1 MDIIQRNKVRVL
13 GSAGPVLLFAHGF
26 GCNQHMWDA
35 VAPLFSARY
44 RVVLFDYTGS
54 GPATGLDHEPER
66 YATLD
71 GYARDLMEVCD
82 ALGLDSEVTL
92 VAHSVS
98 CSIGGLVAIARP
110 SLFASMV
117 WLGPSPCF
125 VNHPPEYRGGFEQ
138 ADLAGLLSLMD
149 QNYIGWASMV
159 SPMVAGKSGE
169 GAVSE
174 TLTTS
179 FCSTDPHS
187 ARMFA
192 RATFYADNR
201 RDLALIKCP
210 CLILQHRYD
219 ALAPLEVGEYLRD
232 HLACGRLEV
241 LEVSGHCAHMSN
253 PDQVIDALQRHLAT
267 PAG

>member
-1 MDIIQRNKVRVL
+1 MDIIERNKVRVL
-13 GSAGPVLLFAHGF
+13 GNAGPVLLFAHGF
-26 GCNQHMWDA
+26 GCDQHMWDA

-54 GPATGLDHEPER
+54 GHATGLAREPER

-71 GYARDLMEVCD
+71 GYARDMMEVCD

-110 SLFASMV
+110 SLFASMI

-125 VNHPPEYRGGFEQ
+125 MNHPPDYRGGFER
-138 ADLAGLLSLMD
+138 ADLADLLSLMD
-149 QNYIGWASMV
+149 QNYIGWASMLA
-159 SPMVAGKSGE
+159 PIVAGKSGE
-169 GAVSE
+169 GAVSAA
-174 TLTTS
+174 LTGS
-179 FCSTDPHS
+179 FCSTDPRS
-187 ARMFA
+187 ARLFA
-192 RATFYADNR
+192 HATFYADNR
-201 RDLALIKCP
+201 SDLALIACP

-219 ALAPLEVGEYLRD
+219 TLAPLEVGQYLLD
-232 HLACGRLEV
+232 HLPHSRLEV

-253 PDQVIDALQRHLAT
+253 PDLVIDALQRYLAI

>member
-1 MDIIQRNKVRVL
+1 MDVIQRNKVRVL

-54 GPATGLDHEPER
+54 GPATRLDHDPER
-66 YATLD
+66 YVTLD
-71 GYARDLMEVCD
+71 GYARDMMEVCD
-82 ALGLDSEVTL
+82 ALGLDSDVTL

-125 VNHPPEYRGGFEQ
+125 VNHPPEYLGGFEH

-149 QNYIGWASMV
+149 QNYIGWAGMV
-159 SPMVAGKSGE
+159 APMVAGQSGE

-174 TLTTS
+174 RLSAS
-179 FCSTDPHS
+179 FCSTDPRS
-187 ARMFA
+187 ARRFA

-219 ALAPLEVGEYLRD
+219 ALAPMEVGEYLRD
-232 HLACGRLEV
+232 RLTCGKLEV
-241 LEVSGHCAHMSN
+241 LEVAGHCAHMSN
-253 PDQVIDALQRHLAT
+253 PDQVIDALQRHLAA